1 MSNEYFISTIL
12 ISIYCI
18 YKGLR
23 LTTLKLSGF
32 WPLQNLG
39 SREGNGSR
47 WPPEGFAVAEP
58 QPLHARAARSSEALP
73 AVR

>member
-1 MSNEYFISTIL
+1 MVA
-12 ISIYCI
+12 
-18 YKGLR
+18 GLPEVVDLAEIEEKR
-23 LTTLKLSGF
+23 TPVVLSGF
-32 WPLQNLG
+32 WPPQNLG